1 MKEKKTIVLAGNPNV
16 GKSTIFNQLTGRNQH
31 TGNWTG
37 KTVEIS
43 EGICETEHGIFR
55 IIDLPGTYSLY
66 SRSPEE
72 EIARNYLMG
81 EDFDSVMVICD
92 GTCLE
97 RNLNLVF
104 QVMEICPSVMVCIN
118 LMDEAEKKEFE
129 SNWKNWK
136 NSWMYRSLE
145 FQHTAGHRLRNA
157 GSFWKRQENRKNV

>member
-118 LMDEAEKKEFE
+118 LMDEAEKKRN
-129 SNWKNWK
+129 SNPTGKTG
-136 NSWMYRSLE
+136 R
-145 FQHTAGHRLRNA
+145 TPGCTGHWNFSTQPVI
-157 GSFWKRQENRKNV
+157 G